1 MAQITLKGNPIQ
13 TSGRLPSP
21 GYASPDFSL
30 TKRDLSDMSLRDVAG
45 KRVVLNI
52 FPSIDTPTCS
62 ASVRRF
68 NTEISDQE
76 NAVVL
81 CISRDLPFA
90 HDRFCE
96 AEGIKNA
103 ISLSEMRHRDFGEK
117 YGLAILDGPLAGLLA
132 RAVVIL
138 DESGKIIY
146 SELVSEIAQEPN
158 YEKVLDVLK
167 NAASVD
173 ACTSSFTAEH
183 ARGEGEDDAC
193 DDGRAG

>member
-1 MAQITLKGNPIQ
+1 MAQITLNGNPTH
-13 TSGRLPSP
+13 TSGKLPTP
-21 GYASPDFSL
+21 GYAAPDFSL
-30 TKRDLSDMSLRDVAG
+30 TKKDLSDMSLRDVAG

-68 NTEISDQE
+68 NAEIGGHE

-90 HDRFCE
+90 HARFCE
-96 AEGIKNA
+96 AEGIENA
-103 ISLSEMRHRDFGEK
+103 IPLSEMRHRGFGEK

-132 RAVVIL
+132 RAVLVL
-138 DESGKIIY
+138 DESGKVIH
-146 SELVSEIAQEPN
+146 SELVPEIGNEPD
-158 YEKVLDVLK
+158 YEKALEALK

-173 ACTSSFTAEH
+173 PCNTSFTAEH

-193 DDGRAG
+193 DDGRSG

>member
-1 MAQITLKGNPIQ
+1 MAQITLNGNPIH
-13 TSGRLPSP
+13 TSGKLPTP
-21 GYASPDFSL
+21 GYAAPDFSL
-30 TKRDLSDMSLRDVAG
+30 TKKDLSDMSLRDVAG

-52 FPSIDTPTCS
+52 FTSIDTSTCA

-68 NTEISDQE
+68 NAEISGHE

-90 HDRFCE
+90 HARFCE
-96 AEGIKNA
+96 AEGIENA
-103 ISLSEMRHRDFGEK
+103 IPLSEMRHRGFGEK

-132 RAVVIL
+132 RAVLVL

-146 SELVSEIAQEPN
+146 SELVAEHRNEPD
-158 YEKVLDVLK
+158 YEKALEALK

-173 ACTSSFTAEH
+173 ACTTSFTAEH

-193 DDGRAG
+193 DDGRSG

>member
-1 MAQITLKGNPIQ
+1 MAQITLNGNPTH
-13 TSGRLPSP
+13 TSGKLPTP
-21 GYASPDFSL
+21 GYAAPDFSL
-30 TKRDLSDMSLRDVAG
+30 TKKDLSDMSLRDVAG

-68 NTEISDQE
+68 NAEIGGHE

-90 HDRFCE
+90 HARFCE
-96 AEGIKNA
+96 AEGIENA
-103 ISLSEMRHRDFGEK
+103 IPLSEMRHRDFGKK

-132 RAVVIL
+132 RAVLVL
-138 DESGKIIY
+138 DESGKVIH
-146 SELVSEIAQEPN
+146 SELVPEIGNEPD
-158 YEKVLDVLK
+158 YEKALEALK

-173 ACTSSFTAEH
+173 ACTTSFTAEH
-183 ARGEGEDDAC
+183 ARGEGEDDVC
-193 DDGRAG
+193 DDGRSG